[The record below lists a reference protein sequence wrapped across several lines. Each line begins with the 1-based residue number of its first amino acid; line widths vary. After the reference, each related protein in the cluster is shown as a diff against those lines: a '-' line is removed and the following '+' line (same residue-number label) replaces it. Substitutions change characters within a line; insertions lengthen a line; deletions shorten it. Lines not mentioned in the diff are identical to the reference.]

1 MRWLVFLLAIAP
13 ALVFADTW
21 RWVDEN
27 GVVNYSD
34 TPHPGAERVDL
45 RVIQTTPFAERS
57 RSAEA
62 SEPAEAG
69 ETSGG
74 SSASYDSV
82 SILRPQPEET
92 LWNLEG
98 QLDVQVSV
106 QPEMQS
112 DHRLKLYLD
121 GTEVVGIPAG
131 ATSFTIDRVFRGM
144 HTLRASVQDQSG
156 RQLGASEAIRFYVQQ
171 TSVQNPQGGPPR
183 PTPLPTPRPRPR
195 G

>member
-1 MRWLVFLLAIAP
+1 MRWLIFLLAIAP
-13 ALVFADTW
+13 VLAFADTW

-45 RVIQTTPFAERS
+45 RVIQTTPFAES
-57 RSAEA
+57 SGSAE
-62 SEPAEAG
+62 SGEAAGQTG
-69 ETSGG
+69 ETTGAA
-74 SSASYDSV
+74 SASYESV

-106 QPEMQS
+106 EPEIQS

-121 GTEVVGIPAG
+121 GTEVVGIPPG

-144 HTLRASVQDQSG
+144 HTLRAAVQDQSG

-183 PTPLPTPRPRPR
+183 PTPRPRPR

>member
-1 MRWLVFLLAIAP
+1 MRWLIFLLGIAP
-13 ALVFADTW
+13 ALVLADTY
-21 RWVDEN
+21 RWVDED

-45 RVIQTTPFAERS
+45 RVIQTTPFAAPS
-57 RSAEA
+57 RS
-62 SEPAEAG
+62 PAGDAAAG
-69 ETSGG
+69 EADESAGLA
-74 SSASYDSV
+74 SSAYESV

-106 QPEMQS
+106 EPGMQS
-112 DHRLKLYLD
+112 DHQLKLYLD

-144 HTLRASVQDQSG
+144 HTLRATVQDQNG
-156 RQLGASEAIRFYVQQ
+156 RQLGGSEAIRFFVQQ

-183 PTPLPTPRPRPR
+183 PTPRPRPR